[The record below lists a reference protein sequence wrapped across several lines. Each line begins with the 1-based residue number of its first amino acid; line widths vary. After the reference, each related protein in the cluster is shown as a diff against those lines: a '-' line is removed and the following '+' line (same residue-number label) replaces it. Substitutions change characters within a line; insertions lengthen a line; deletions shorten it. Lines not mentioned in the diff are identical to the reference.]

1 MRILFALTYYRPHIS
16 GLTIYVQRLAEA
28 LAAGG
33 HHVTVLTSHYDKSL
47 PYEEE
52 VNGVHVVRVPVLFRI
67 SKGVIM
73 PTFPKQAIA
82 LLREHD
88 VASIHLPQFEA
99 SLMAVLARFV
109 VRRPVILTY
118 HCDLRLPEGW
128 FNRFVD
134 QVVFISNYMAGL
146 LADRIVAYTQDYA
159 EHSRFLSR
167 FLRKIEVIPPPVV
180 IPPPEAG
187 TRADFLSHLSLD
199 GRPVVGFAA
208 RLATEK
214 GAEYLL
220 GALEHLLP
228 ELPDLHLLFA
238 GEYKNVL
245 GEEAYFRRLE
255 PIIERYRDHMTF
267 LGVLNP
273 RQMADFYAACDLLVL
288 PSINSTESFGLVQ
301 VEAMLCGT
309 PVVASNLPGVRQ
321 PVRMTGMGEIA
332 PIRDSEALAE
342 AMLKVLTRP
351 ESYLRPREEIARIF
365 DMNRTLSDYERLF
378 EREIE
383 RVREGGQRSQ
393 RRTGAREH
401 GSGGVHGQG
410 NTEAEEQE
418 FTPAPS
424 STGSGQAL
432 HSCTPAQFES
442 HLAEVP
448 PHRVLLRSVE
458 AELMGRVALEAP
470 VLDVGCGDGH
480 FAAVA
485 YNQPIDV
492 GVDLPRPEL
501 NEARA
506 RGAYR
511 RVVPASGTALPFA
524 DASFRT
530 VVSNSV
536 LEHIPDLDDTLCEI
550 SRVVAPGGAFAF
562 TTPSE
567 HFGDFLLGSA
577 AMRRL
582 GLPAM
587 GEAYARWFDGISD
600 HFHRLS
606 PAEWEK
612 KLDAVGLVVRHWHYY
627 FPEEAHHVFDLS
639 HYLGAPTILFRKSTG
654 RWIPHPALY
663 RPIAGWLRRY
673 SETGGEAIEAGA
685 YLFFVCEKPADVNR
699 T

>member
-1 MRILFALTYYRPHIS
+1 MRILFVLTYYRPHIS

-73 PTFPKQAIA
+73 PTFPKQAAA

-88 VASIHLPQFEA
+88 VVSVHLPQFEA
-99 SLMAVLARFV
+99 SIMAVLARFV

-134 QVVFISNYMAGL
+134 QVVFISNYLAGL
-146 LADRIVAYTQDYA
+146 LSDRIVAYTQDYA

-167 FLRKIEVIPPPVV
+167 FLHKIEVIPPPVI

-187 TRADFLSHLSLD
+187 TRAEFLRHLDLD

-228 ELPDLHLLFA
+228 ALPGLHVLFA

-255 PIIERYRDHMTF
+255 PIIERYSDHLTF

-273 RQMADFYAACDLLVL
+273 QQMADFYAACDLLVL

-332 PIRDSEALAE
+332 PIRDSKALAQ
-342 AMLKVLTRP
+342 AMQRVLTRP
-351 ESYLRPREEIARIF
+351 ESYIQPREEIARIF

-383 RVREGGQRSQ
+383 RAREGGQRS
-393 RRTGAREH
+393 R
-401 GSGGVHGQG
+401 V
-410 NTEAEEQE
+410 AEQQKR
-418 FTPAPS
+418 A
-424 STGSGQAL
+424 ST
-432 HSCTPAQFES
+432 QFEQ
-442 HLAEVP
+442 HLEEMP

-458 AELMGRVALEAP
+458 AELMGGVPLEAP

-536 LEHIPDLDDTLCEI
+536 LEHIPDLDGTLREI
-550 SRVVAPGGAFAF
+550 SRVVAPGGTFAF

-567 HFGDFLLGSA
+567 HFGGFLLGNA
-577 AMRRL
+577 VMRRL
-582 GLPAM
+582 GLPAL
-587 GEAYARWFDGISD
+587 GEAYAQWFDGISD
-600 HFHRLS
+600 HFHRLT

-612 KLDAVGLVVRHWHYY
+612 KLDAVGLAVRHWHYY
-627 FPEEAHHVFDLS
+627 FPEEAHHAFDMS
-639 HYLGAPTILFRKSTG
+639 HYLGAPTILFRKLTG

-663 RPIAGWLRRY
+663 RPIAGWLRRH
-673 SETGGEAIEAGA
+673 SENGGEAIEAGA